1 MLAAAWYHPHT
12 DHTLIVS
19 REHLITGLTVSTP
32 TACLAGHWS
41 CHGTLYCSQ
50 QLVSSATSQDVKLWS
65 DGQVG
70 RWWCSDGGM
79 MCSRAILVIIDPILL
94 LRKHRAGGHET
105 LAHCGA
111 SGL

>member
-1 MLAAAWYHPHT
+1 MALC
-12 DHTLIVS
+12 
-19 REHLITGLTVSTP
+19 
-32 TACLAGHWS
+32 TAHNSWS
-41 CHGTLYCSQ
+41 
-50 QLVSSATSQDVKLWS
+50 SSATTQDVKLWS